1 MIPPITVFCY
11 QCLAKK
17 SFAILDSKKFQ
28 SWMNVPKL
36 KSFLKI
42 LLSWIAKVLLSRI
55 AKVLLSRIAK
65 HAYCSAI
72 LDSKKANYFQSTINV
87 PKLKSFLKNL
97 LSWIAKVLL
106 SRIAKVL
113 LSRIAKIANCS
124 AILDSKGFAILDCE
138 NCKVLL
144 YIVLLSRISKISNY
158 FAILDSKNCKLF
170 CYPG

>member
-55 AKVLLSRIAK
+55 AKHVN
-65 HAYCSAI
+65 CSAI
-72 LDSKKANYFQSTINV
+72 LESKSFAIRDSRKANSFQSWINV
-87 PKLKSFLKNL
+87 PKL
-97 LSWIAKVLL
+97 LSWISKVF
-106 SRIAKVL
+106 

-124 AILDSKGFAILDCE
+124 AILDSQSFAIQE
-138 NCKVLL
+138 
-144 YIVLLSRISKISNY
+144 SKI
-158 FAILDSKNCKLF
+158 CTLF